1 MIDGIAGIL
10 VYTSKER
17 FAAMRHFY
25 VDVLGLAPRSDRPG
39 FINFEF
45 GEQRLTVAV
54 HSDVRDANRD
64 PLHLMVNLAV
74 SDIDAVYRSAV
85 VRGAPSLRP
94 PEKET
99 WGGRIA
105 TLQDPDGNL
114 IQLMQLP

>member
-10 VYTSKER
+10 IYTSEER

-39 FINFEF
+39 FVNFEF
-45 GEQRLTVAV
+45 ADQRLTIAV
-54 HSDVRDANRD
+54 HSDIECANHD
-64 PLHLMVNLAV
+64 PLHLMVNLAA
-74 SDIDAVYRSAV
+74 SDIDATYRSAV
-85 VRGAPSLRP
+85 VRGARSLRP
-94 PEKET
+94 PEQET

-105 TLQDPDGNL
+105 TLQDPDGNI